1 MIRTS
6 LLMKNTK
13 QVILEKARQLFNM
26 HGYSR
31 VTIRMVAQELGMSSG
46 NLNYHFK
53 RREDIL
59 EALYFEMVA
68 VLDARL
74 EAIPNTEYNLSV
86 MLNGMRVSMSKMVD
100 YKFFWSD
107 MYYILQ
113 QHDTIRKHFDA
124 SIKKEFESW
133 HLIFYK
139 MQSNGLM
146 KSESFTGEYDQLVQR
161 MIDFANTWIYASVLY
176 KTKRLTKAFIHQQ
189 ADYLLT
195 LLFPYL
201 TDKGQKAFKLLM
213 NA

>member
-74 EAIPNTEYNLSV
+74 DAIPNTEYNLSV

-133 HLIFYK
+133 HLIFFK

-146 KSESFTGEYDQLVQR
+146 KSQSFTG
-161 MIDFANTWIYASVLY
+161 
-176 KTKRLTKAFIHQQ
+176 
-189 ADYLLT
+189 
-195 LLFPYL
+195 
-201 TDKGQKAFKLLM
+201 
-213 NA
+213 